1 MWSSFQMPKERG
13 DDCVFLHNTPVL
25 TALHLV
31 GKDMVG
37 SDLDLLEKALA
48 IRL

>member
-1 MWSSFQMPKERG
+1 MWSSFQVPKERG
-13 DDCVFLHNTPVL
+13 DEYFLHNTLVL
-25 TALHLV
+25 TALGLV

-48 IRL
+48 MGL

>member
-1 MWSSFQMPKERG
+1 MWSRFQVPKKRR
-13 DDCVFLHNTPVL
+13 DKYFLHNTPVL
-25 TALHLV
+25 TALGLV

-48 IRL
+48 VGL